1 MKRLF
6 ASLTLLI
13 SISCPVHAEVNV
25 EALAWMTGSWE
36 GPTGTHTLEENWTRA
51 DNGAIVGVM
60 RFLAD
65 GKMQVVELILIEEEN
80 GTLMLRGNQWFPG
93 YKPKLEQLDVMKLTS
108 MGDQSVTFEEHGFS
122 RMKKLT
128 YSRPTPELFKIEI
141 VVPGRDLIV
150 MELKPVDKPLRLK

>member
-1 MKRLF
+1 MKRLV
-6 ASLTLLI
+6 ASIMLLGFI
-13 SISCPVHAEVNV
+13 ASPLHAEVNI
-25 EALAWMTGSWE
+25 EALSWMTGSWE

-65 GKMQVVELILIEEEN
+65 GRMQVVELILIEEEDD
-80 GTLMLRGNQWFPG
+80 TLMLRGNQWFPG

-108 MGDQSVTFEEHGFS
+108 MGNQTVTFEEHGFS

-128 YSRPTPELFKIEI
+128 YSRPAPDLFKIEI

-150 MELKPVDKPLRLK
+150 MELRPVD